1 MAKKI
6 TSFSL
11 NEETLLLLKKLSE
24 KNDRSQANML
34 DVLIK
39 EAAKKEKIKLS

>member
-1 MAKKI
+1 MAKKV

-11 NEETLLLLKKLSE
+11 DEETLLLLKKLAK
-24 KNDRSQANML
+24 KNYRSQTNML

-39 EAAKKEKIKLS
+39 EAAKKEKIK